1 MHEFLRKVSMFS
13 NLSDEDLDR
22 LCLMIETIDLK
33 ADEILFEEGSQG
45 DKAYIIREGQLEILK
60 VSGSRNMLLAV
71 RGAGEVIGEMALV
84 ENKPRMAT
92 VKARVD
98 TRLLSINHEQLEKL
112 IKTSPS
118 AAESMFYTVME
129 RWQNNFARL
138 RQSEKMAQLGTLTA
152 GVAHELNNPA
162 AAVSRGAEQLETTMA
177 DMAWIYSDMSQTDLT
192 DKQLQIWQEMT
203 EKAQEQASK
212 PPELDALTRSDLEYE
227 LEEWLESQGVEECWV
242 AAPSLVNLKFT
253 QEDLKAIALEFSAA
267 QLSILVQWLTATYNA
282 HNLFAELKQGADR
295 ISSIVKALKTYSYLD
310 QAPVQSVDI
319 NHGIDDTL
327 LILAHKLRSGPSV
340 RREYDPDLPE
350 IHGYGSELNQ
360 VWTNILDNAAH
371 AVMEDSSKQGEIVIR
386 TSYEDDWVKVEIED
400 NGPGI
405 PADIKDRIF
414 DPFFTTKPP
423 GVGSGLGLDISYGVV
438 VQRHRGEI
446 LVTSQPGQTI
456 FTVMLPVNFENSVV
470 AEPEIIPAA
479 N

>member
-1 MHEFLRKVSMFS
+1 MNDFLRKVPLFS

-22 LCLMIETIDLK
+22 LCQMIETVNLD
-33 ADEILFEEGSQG
+33 AGEILFEEGSQG
-45 DKAYIIREGQLEILK
+45 DKAYIIRKGELEILK
-60 VSGSRNMLLAV
+60 VSGSRDMLLAV
-71 RGAGEVIGEMALV
+71 RGEGEVIGEMALV
-84 ENKPRMAT
+84 DNKPRMAT

-98 TRLLSINHEQLEKL
+98 TLLLSINHAHLANL

-162 AAVSRGAEQLETTMA
+162 AAVSRGAEQLQTTMA
-177 DMAWIYSDMSQTDLT
+177 DMAWIYSEMSQTNLT

-203 EKAQEQASK
+203 DRAQEQASK

-242 AAPSLVNLKFT
+242 AAPSLVNLRLT
-253 QEDLKAIALEFSAA
+253 QEDLKAIAVDFSAE
-267 QLSILVQWLTATYNA
+267 QLSILVQWLTATYNT

-310 QAPVQSVDI
+310 QGPVQSVDI
-319 NHGIDDTL
+319 GQGLDDTL
-327 LILAHKLRSGPSV
+327 LILAHKLKGGPSV

-350 IHGYGSELNQ
+350 IQGYGSELNQ

-371 AVMEDSSKQGEIVIR
+371 AVSEDSSVPGEIIIR
-386 TSYEDDWVKVEIED
+386 TGHEADWVKVEIED

-405 PADIKDRIF
+405 PEDIRDKIF

-423 GVGSGLGLDISYGVV
+423 GVGTGLGLDISYGVV
-438 VQRHRGEI
+438 VQRHRGQI
-446 LVTSQPGQTI
+446 LVTSKPGQTI
-456 FTVMLPVNFENSVV
+456 FTVMLPVNFETSVV
-470 AEPEIIPAA
+470 TGPEAVPTAA
-479 N
+479 